1 MMSFRVKTGN
11 KRNLSFVK
19 MSLDPELFVQLCD
32 FSVPPLSPSQ
42 LLRLENVKFYIYYL
56 ISLSFRRRYDGLTCK
71 YSAVGTCT
79 SES

>member
-1 MMSFRVKTGN
+1 
-11 KRNLSFVK
+11 

-42 LLRLENVKFYIYYL
+42 LLWLENVKFNLIS